1 MHSQP
6 WQTWDNTPYDHLSST
21 SLFCILPRE
30 IVPQKLLW
38 ARPGAVLIVL
48 LESLKP
54 IVNGKVIVYISRKH
68 NKLKGIHFYKNHDEF
83 IE

>member
-6 WQTWDNTPYDHLSST
+6 WPIWDNTRYDHLSST

-48 LESLKP
+48 FESLKP
-54 IVNGKVIVYISRKH
+54 IVNGKAIVYILRKR
-68 NKLKGIHFYKNHDEF
+68 NKIKENIIKIYDKT

>member
-6 WQTWDNTPYDHLSST
+6 WQIWDNTRYDHLSST

-38 ARPGAVLIVL
+38 ARHGAVLIVL
-48 LESLKP
+48 FESLKP
-54 IVNGKVIVYISRKH
+54 IVNGKAIAYISRKR
-68 NKLKGIHFYKNHDEF
+68 NKIKENITKIYDKI